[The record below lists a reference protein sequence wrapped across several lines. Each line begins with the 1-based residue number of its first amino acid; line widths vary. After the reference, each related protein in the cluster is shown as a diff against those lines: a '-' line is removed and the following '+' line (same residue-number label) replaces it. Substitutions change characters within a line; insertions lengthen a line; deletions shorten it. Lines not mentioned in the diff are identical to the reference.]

1 MTLEMLATRKRSL
14 GSAGSVPGAGTVV
27 EVVDEVV
34 DVELD
39 EVLDDDEVVVVRRA
53 ATELVGPGPAGGSV
67 VGATVVVVV
76 DVVLVEVDVVVDVV
90 LVVDVDVVVAGVARS
105 FGPVVVV
112 GGGSRGTRT
121 P

>member
-76 DVVLVEVDVVVDVV
+76 DVVLV
-90 LVVDVDVVVAGVARS
+90 VDVDVVVAGVARS